1 MPKENDRESCTDL
14 LNPEVMH
21 ITSAYNHSVV
31 RTKVTWSP
39 LMAKGMR
46 DYDSINLKGEENK
59 TEVSIG
65 SLYRTP

>member
-21 ITSAYNHSVV
+21 ITSAYNHSMV
-31 RTKVTWSP
+31 RTKVTCP

-46 DYDSINLKGEENK
+46 DYNSINLKGENK

-65 SLYRTP
+65 SLYHTP